1 MFPEGT
7 TTNGRA
13 LIHFKS
19 GSFQS
24 GVPVQPVLARFA
36 GANRPD
42 TLTWTWG
49 QSYGILGC
57 AWLTMCMFNT
67 TVTVR
72 EGGSLSDSDGVHI
85 YL

>member
-13 LIHFKS
+13 LVHFKS

-36 GANRPD
+36 GVNRPD
-42 TLTWTWG
+42 TLTWTWD
-49 QSYGILGC
+49 QSYGIFGC
-57 AWLTMCMFNT
+57 TWLTMCMLNT
-67 TVTVR
+67 SVTVSTVR
-72 EGGSLSDSDGVHI
+72 
-85 YL
+85 